1 MKESIQFAIK
11 TMMPILTLVA
21 IGYFVGAGQMIHLFM
36 DNEAIVA
43 YGTSFLRGFCLGL
56 PFICMDFLAV
66 GVFQALGMGKMALIF
81 AIMRKIILEI
91 PALFIL
97 NYFFPLYGL
106 AFAQPLAELGL
117 AIAAVVMLR
126 NIFKRSQLG
135 AMD

>member
-91 PALFIL
+91 PAIFI
-97 NYFFPLYGL
+97 
-106 AFAQPLAELGL
+106 
-117 AIAAVVMLR
+117 
-126 NIFKRSQLG
+126 
-135 AMD
+135 